1 MKKTE
6 RHQAML
12 KQHFAQEMEKEGKDA
27 PEYEKVK
34 ATYEEREN
42 KKVTDS
48 IDGLPIKQKRKWR
61 IW

>member
-1 MKKTE
+1 MKKDGIE
-6 RHQAML
+6 
-12 KQHFAQEMEKEGKDA
+12 A

-34 ATYEEREN
+34 AEFEEREK

-48 IDGLPIKQKRKWR
+48 IDALPIKQKRKWR

>member
-1 MKKTE
+1 
-6 RHQAML
+6 ML
-12 KQHFAQEMEKEGKDA
+12 KQHFAQEMEKEGKSDV

-34 ATYEEREN
+34 AAFEDREN